1 MARSM
6 VSFGMFWLRAL
17 STAVRSRGLLPRSA
31 PPPVRAEIV
40 ISRISFVQS
49 FDFLDEVAS
58 FLCLILDQRLWPDM
72 ASFSYHFPASPDSL
86 TSLESAAAGSASRR
100 VDGRTPPRRAGAA
113 RCARSR

>member
-6 VSFGMFWLRAL
+6 VSFGMFCPRAL

-58 FLCLILDQRLWPDM
+58 FLCLILDQRLWPDI
-72 ASFSYHFPASPDSL
+72 ASFSYHFPAPPDRAV
-86 TSLESAAAGSASRR
+86 TTRVWVVAGCASRR
-100 VDGRTPPRRAGAA
+100 AGGRT
-113 RCARSR
+113 